1 MKILALDLGKFKSV
15 ACLYESGS
23 AKCSFQTIRTTPS
36 EVRELVLQAMP
47 NQLVFEIC
55 SFGGWIHDL
64 AVELGIVV
72 QVANPNHEGW
82 RWNHVKR
89 KTDRDDA
96 LKLAR
101 LAAMNQ
107 LPTVY
112 VPARPVRQW
121 RALIAYRHKLVGR
134 QTAIRNSIR
143 SIFTREGLALPVGHR
158 AWTAEG
164 FRQMARE
171 ARTLGTVGGQEL
183 WRGMLDLE
191 LRALEEI
198 EPLLVEAE
206 AKLNAIAKADERVRR
221 LQTIPGVGPRPA
233 EVIVATI
240 DDPHRFDNAREVACY
255 AGLTPKQYE
264 SGMMQRTGR
273 ISRHGPALLR
283 GMLVEVAWL
292 VKRYNPWGDATFR
305 SVTKGQRS
313 RRKQAIVALAR
324 RLLVRAWAMMRD
336 GTSWQAPASS
346 TTPA

>member
-15 ACLYESGS
+15 ACVYEQASGEHW
-23 AKCSFQTIRTTPS
+23 FLTIGTTPA
-36 EVRELVLQAMP
+36 EVRQLVQLTEPELV
-47 NQLVFEIC
+47 VFEVC
-55 SFGGWIHDL
+55 GFAGWIHDL
-64 AVELGIVV
+64 AVELGARVL
-72 QVANPNHEGW
+72 VANPNHEGW

-107 LPTVY
+107 VPTVY
-112 VPARPVRQW
+112 IPERTVREW
-121 RALIAYRHKLVGR
+121 RSLIAYRHKLVGR

-143 SIFTREGLALPVGHR
+143 SIFLREGLGLPVGHR

-164 FRQMARE
+164 LRRTAQD
-171 ARTLGTVGGQEL
+171 ARTLESVSGEEL

-191 LRALEEI
+191 LRALEDVER
-198 EPLLVEAE
+198 LLKVAE
-206 AKLNAIAKADERVRR
+206 TKLEAIAKADPRVRR
-221 LQTIPGVGPRPA
+221 LRSIPGVGPRLA

-240 DDPHRFDNAREVACY
+240 DDPHRFANARQVACY

-264 SGMMQRTGR
+264 SGTMQRSGR

-283 GMLVEVAWL
+283 GLLVEVAWL
-292 VKRYNPWGDATFR
+292 VKRYNTWGEAVFQ
-305 SVTKGQRS
+305 SVTRGQRS

-324 RLLVRAWAMMRD
+324 RLLVRAWAMLRD
-336 GTSWQAPASS
+336 GTTWQE
-346 TTPA
+346 TPSARMPS